1 MTTLSFRYISY
12 PSKGGT
18 LKSKHPTER
27 QPAYLRYDMIVRV
40 LLTLSANTGSNKNV
54 AVPTLKCHT
63 DVLEGSCKTEAMA
76 WTEEQ

>member
-1 MTTLSFRYISY
+1 MTTLSFKYISY
-12 PSKGGT
+12 PRKKV
-18 LKSKHPTER
+18 LKHPTER